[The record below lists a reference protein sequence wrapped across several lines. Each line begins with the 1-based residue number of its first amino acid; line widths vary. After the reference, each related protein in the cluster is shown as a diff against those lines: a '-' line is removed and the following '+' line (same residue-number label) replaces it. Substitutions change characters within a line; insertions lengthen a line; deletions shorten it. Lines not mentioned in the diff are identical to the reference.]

1 MNKDSPDFLQDDSLD
16 IDLFVDDLQSE
27 ELPQS
32 DSLATLGS
40 FSCAACA
47 SCPVGSASSA
57 SCIGSA
63 G

>member
-1 MNKDSPDFLQDDSLD
+1 MNSHTPAFPEDDSLD
-16 IDLFVDDLQSE
+16 IDLFVDDLESE
-27 ELPQS
+27 ELPQA